1 MIHIIGAHL
10 KFIPSYTESIELH
23 LIRIFD
29 EFPISINNTPSHP
42 PPPKSTIIHPL
53 RRMEIPE
60 TSTNPS
66 TQHPVKHSKSSFHS
80 SITDRS
86 ISESP

>member
-23 LIRIFD
+23 LNAYSTNFQ
-29 EFPISINNTPSHP
+29 FPLTTHP
-42 PPPKSTIIHPL
+42 PSPKSTIIHPL